1 MSTKLKIFILLF
13 ALIGSSISFTSCS
26 RGYGCPAESANVK
39 PDRKGRYGNKKGSS
53 NLFPKDMRKKVHT
66 N

>member
-1 MSTKLKIFILLF
+1 MRAKVKIFLLLF
-13 ALIGSSISFTSCS
+13 TIIGSTITISSCS

-39 PDRKGRYGNKKGSS
+39 PDRKGRYGSKKGSS

>member
-1 MSTKLKIFILLF
+1 MMSKIKTFSLLF
-13 ALIGSSISFTSCS
+13 SLVFSSISYTSCS

-53 NLFPKDMRKKVHT
+53 NLFPKDMRKRVHT

>member
-1 MSTKLKIFILLF
+1 MSTRIKIFLLIF
-13 ALIGSSISFTSCS
+13 SIVGSSITITSCS

-39 PDRKGRYGNKKGSS
+39 PDRKGRYGSKKGSS

-66 N
+66 K